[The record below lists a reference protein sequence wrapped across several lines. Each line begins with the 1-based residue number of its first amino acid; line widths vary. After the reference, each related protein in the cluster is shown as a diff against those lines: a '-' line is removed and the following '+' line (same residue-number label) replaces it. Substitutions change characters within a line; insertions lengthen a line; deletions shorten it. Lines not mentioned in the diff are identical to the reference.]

1 MSRIGEI
8 CPYVQAGI
16 RSMDF
21 SELKTLN
28 RDRTFFAH
36 EILKGPNVTSNILKA
51 LTKNVYITIDLDV
64 LDPSIMPS
72 TGTPEPGGL
81 DWYTLLDFIESVV
94 RNKNI
99 IGIDIT
105 ELLPNPANRAPDFLA
120 AKLIYRVL
128 SMIFVQR
135 EKK

>member
-1 MSRIGEI
+1 M
-8 CPYVQAGI
+8 
-16 RSMDF
+16 
-21 SELKTLN
+21 
-28 RDRTFFAH
+28 
-36 EILKGPNVTSNILKA
+36 TSNILKA